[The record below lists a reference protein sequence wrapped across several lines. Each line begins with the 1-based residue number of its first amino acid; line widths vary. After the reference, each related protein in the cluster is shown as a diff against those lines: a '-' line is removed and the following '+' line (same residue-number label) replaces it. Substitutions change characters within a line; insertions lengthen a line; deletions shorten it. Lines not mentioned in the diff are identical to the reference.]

1 MNETL
6 DDEDEQ
12 AKENGT
18 ETSEKEA
25 AFNPLAESEGQS
37 DERNPLG
44 DDELDK
50 PNERLNNPVNEEE
63 ALLETVSAATE
74 QPPFI
79 NECQEEADTDT
90 VMKDPTAVA
99 ESDNPLGDI
108 DDPVS
113 DNIDNDNTDPFS
125 EAPVTDSNDQAQPQP
140 PQQPLTEE
148 DLLTGPAHNLDDSQ
162 YKADYVD
169 PNLEDIFK

>member
-1 MNETL
+1 MGNETL
-6 DDEDEQ
+6 DDDDEQ

-79 NECQEEADTDT
+79 NECQEEEEVEDT
-90 VMKDPTAVA
+90 VMKDTSGVA

-108 DDPVS
+108 DDPMS

-125 EAPVTDSNDQAQPQP
+125 ETAAPVSDSKDQ
-140 PQQPLTEE
+140 PQQPLSEE